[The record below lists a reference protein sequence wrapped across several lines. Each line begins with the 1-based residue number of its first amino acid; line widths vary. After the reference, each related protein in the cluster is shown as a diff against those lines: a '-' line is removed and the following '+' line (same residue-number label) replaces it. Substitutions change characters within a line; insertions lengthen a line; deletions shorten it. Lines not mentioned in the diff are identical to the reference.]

1 MASGVRNRVSGRASG
16 MTRRTVVLS
25 GLSGVAAALAGC
37 GQQTGGSGEGK
48 PAASLAP
55 ADITYQTFFPQ
66 QRLDIMEPGF
76 RVFREQHPNIKL
88 NVVFDA
94 DHRNKLNTQI
104 AADSA
109 PDTFIHDV
117 WSTAK
122 YVDANAIADLT
133 GRMKAD
139 KIDVARDYYF
149 VGVEQ

>member
-1 MASGVRNRVSGRASG
+1 MPASA
-16 MTRRTVVLS
+16 TRRSVVLTAIVS
-25 GLSGVAAALAGC
+25 PILAAC
-37 GQQTGGSGEGK
+37 GQTAGPGTTQSG
-48 PAASLAP
+48 ARSAVP

-76 RVFREQHPNIKL
+76 RVFREQHPNVKL

-94 DHRNKLNTQI
+94 DHRNKLNTQV

-122 YVDANAIADLT
+122 YVDAGAVLDLT
-133 GRMKAD
+133 PRLKTD
-139 KIDVARDYYF
+139 KIDLAKDYYLI
-149 VGVEQ
+149 GVEQWR